1 MVEMCLYLGTERE
14 GGQKERERV
23 AEMRGTDRQI
33 KMLLAYRSI
42 SEDSGRGSLKLLFGG
57 GEKAGKKLFLSKEM
71 RIKPDGLKGSALLR
85 A

>member
-1 MVEMCLYLGTERE
+1 MCLYLGKERE

-23 AEMRGTDRQI
+23 AGTDRQI

-71 RIKPDGLKGSALLR
+71 RIKPDGLKGSALLG